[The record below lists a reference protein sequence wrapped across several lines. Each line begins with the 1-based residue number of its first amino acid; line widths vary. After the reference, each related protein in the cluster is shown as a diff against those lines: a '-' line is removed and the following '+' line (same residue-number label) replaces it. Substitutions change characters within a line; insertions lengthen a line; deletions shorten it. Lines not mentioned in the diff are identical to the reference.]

1 MAIFTD
7 KNIFRVVI
15 ALLVFGTLYRLYPIF
30 AGEDAMAQFFMTED
44 GYLMLTIARNMAIGL
59 GMSVSD
65 GTIPSN
71 GVQPLATF
79 LFAIPYVL
87 TGGDKVSSLV
97 GVHLISAVIAA
108 LGIFSVRALAR
119 MVLAPL
125 DPRPIWPW
133 LITCLWY
140 LGPLLVLHSM
150 NGLETGLYTLMVTL
164 TLVLF
169 GNLLSKG
176 DAASFGDRMLFGA
189 ACGVT
194 FLARNDAVFL
204 LVPLFLIWAGYGL
217 IARRDSFARVAG
229 HLIPPGVLSLV
240 IASPWLINNYINFGS
255 IVPVSGTAQAL
266 SGGLAKNATI
276 LPSKLFEH
284 MFPMLPIPESMEP
297 STPVIVVSLAVVFAV
312 SAIFLFG
319 VLRRGSIARHVVA
332 TYTAFAV
339 IMSVYYGLYFGAGWF
354 LSRYLAPVAPL
365 LIIAMFYAALAIS
378 TRITPKFVGG
388 LMTGAAL
395 ASLALSTALLIR
407 YHVPGVKEQGH
418 FQVVD
423 WVDENI
429 EPETWLGA
437 VQTGTLGYWHD
448 RTINLDG
455 KVNPAALN
463 ALLTEGNVLNYVLE
477 SPAQYLV
484 DWWGIVT
491 WITDP
496 KPEHDALRAEF
507 EVLVDDPERNLG
519 ALKRTQ

>member
-1 MAIFTD
+1 M
-7 KNIFRVVI
+7 
-15 ALLVFGTLYRLYPIF
+15 
-30 AGEDAMAQFFMTED
+30 
-44 GYLMLTIARNMAIGL
+44 
-59 GMSVSD
+59 
-65 GTIPSN
+65 
-71 GVQPLATF
+71 
-79 LFAIPYVL
+79 
-87 TGGDKVSSLV
+87 
-97 GVHLISAVIAA
+97 
-108 LGIFSVRALAR
+108 
-119 MVLAPL
+119 
-125 DPRPIWPW
+125 
-133 LITCLWY
+133 
-140 LGPLLVLHSM
+140 
-150 NGLETGLYTLMVTL
+150 
-164 TLVLF
+164 
-169 GNLLSKG
+169 
-176 DAASFGDRMLFGA
+176 
-189 ACGVT
+189 
-194 FLARNDAVFL
+194 
-204 LVPLFLIWAGYGL
+204 
-217 IARRDSFARVAG
+217 
-229 HLIPPGVLSLV
+229 
-240 IASPWLINNYINFGS
+240 
-255 IVPVSGTAQAL
+255 
-266 SGGLAKNATI
+266 
-276 LPSKLFEH
+276 
-284 MFPMLPIPESMEP
+284 
-297 STPVIVVSLAVVFAV
+297 
-312 SAIFLFG
+312 
-319 VLRRGSIARHVVA
+319 A

-365 LIIAMFYAALAIS
+365 LIIAMFYTALLIT
-378 TRITPKFVGG
+378 TRITPKLVGG